1 MKLFLAAKKRSNLI
15 KKCLA
20 QHVTPQVAKT
30 AKTKL
35 ASTAV
40 EAAESHVEMAL

>member
-20 QHVTPQVAKT
+20 QHATPQVAKT

-35 ASTAV
+35 ASTAA
-40 EAAESHVEMAL
+40 EAAGSRAGMAL

>member
-20 QHVTPQVAKT
+20 RPATPQVAKT
-30 AKTKL
+30 AKAKL
-35 ASTAV
+35 ATTAV
-40 EAAESHVEMAL
+40 EAAGSRAEMAL

>member
-20 QHVTPQVAKT
+20 QHATQQAVKM

-35 ASTAV
+35 ASTAA
-40 EAAESHVEMAL
+40 EAAGSHVEMAL